1 MTFKIITATE
11 QENNLAKCL
20 TFLKKATTKE
30 ELSQVSS
37 QIIKTTDEDFY
48 FMSKAGK
55 DSFWGQYREAKI
67 KLAS

>member
-11 QENNLAKCL
+11 QKNNLAKCL
-20 TFLKKATTKE
+20 TFLKKATTTE

-37 QIIKTTDEDFY
+37 QVIKTTDDDFY

-55 DSFWGQYREAKI
+55 DNFWSQYRQAKQN
-67 KLAS
+67 LTA